1 MYSET
6 INRFQELVNQCNLS
20 VLDNEKDLY
29 VYGSIP
35 HKVIGKVRNP
45 FQLHVDEE
53 ILWIRDTTFWG
64 TFDQGAVVTDWGIT
78 CIPDNEKP
86 DEILQIKWE
95 NVQYAEYSGDCIY
108 FFLGNDRNNNTP
120 IHISYFLKG
129 EDEYTDSNAELLAQ
143 VFTEIAQTQNFDT
156 AEAAIERM
164 KEYDEQE
171 NHEKVIEEADN
182 ILSLTEDEG
191 LRWQAQWYKAWAYRI
206 IGWNVDCGD
215 ELPEGER
222 ENNREIRND
231 YMMKALNII
240 EDMET
245 WDGHQ
250 SCLYMFKGDLFSGGF
265 IGSIKGEYNHYIARR
280 YYIAALKVEDKD
292 KKGDILERYRIKNDL
307 VFKNFEWYRNKE
319 DYLDLAA
326 KANNIE
332 DKNEYLELAEFSEE
346 AKFTN
351 DVDFADRQFLLLAR
365 DENHIAGLYDPED
378 NIKWVFTLNQIPS
391 DVEFEGVPQANTLYL
406 AHPVRQTLYLP
417 YEGAEEKLFMDKV
430 REFCYLVQCLGATE
444 VIFHSNKGMKIS
456 ESFNFSQNVNGGF
469 SNPFVEMNGEYTRN
483 NSGNA
488 NHSQRIGVDM
498 TQTFAPSKYP
508 YQPEDLVWLA
518 TDSSWKQLI
527 KQRLEG
533 GMLSYTYKI
542 RSTDVS
548 QVSNNQITDIKAS
561 FRFMLQNANANYN
574 VNNDTT
580 FSKREETEWSIQV
593 TFKPL
598 NEFGKVEKTI
608 SYTDTLCSKPVPR
621 FTQEEENY
629 MEEILFCLEEDGK
642 ISDDDRRYLERKR
655 IKFGISVERA
665 SEIEKNLLPSYT
677 EEELEYIETYKEIVG
692 EGEVTPRQRRMLDRE
707 RESLGISEERAKEIE
722 IINE

>member
-1 MYSET
+1 MYPET

-20 VLDNEKDLY
+20 ILDNENDLY

-35 HKVIGKVRNP
+35 HKVIGKVRDP

-86 DEILQIKWE
+86 AEILQIKWE
-95 NVQYAEYSGDCIY
+95 NVLYAEYSGDCIY

-156 AEAAIERM
+156 AEAAFERM

-182 ILSLTEDEG
+182 ILSMTEDTG
-191 LRWQAQWYKAWAYRI
+191 LRWQAQWYKAWAYRL
-206 IGWNVDCGD
+206 IGWNIDCSD
-215 ELPEGER
+215 KNTPDD
-222 ENNREIRND
+222 IKQQRND
-231 YMMKALNII
+231 YMMNALNII
-240 EDMET
+240 EDMES

-250 SCLYMFKGDLFSGGF
+250 SCLYMFKGDLFTAGF
-265 IGSIKGEYNHYIARR
+265 TTPIKNESNSYIARR
-280 YYIAALKVEDKD
+280 YYIAALQCDNKEN
-292 KKGDILERYRIKNDL
+292 KKQVLERFRANNEAVFND
-307 VFKNFEWYRNKE
+307 FEFYKE
-319 DYLDLAA
+319 KETYLDLAA
-326 KANNIE
+326 KTDNNE
-332 DKNEYLELAEFSEE
+332 DKNDYLELAELSDFL
-346 AKFTN
+346 KFTN
-351 DVDFADRQFLLLAR
+351 DVNFADRQFLLLAR
-365 DENHIAGLYDPED
+365 DENHIAGMYDPED

-430 REFCYLVQCLGATE
+430 GEFCYLVQCLGATE
-444 VIFHSNKGMKIS
+444 VVFHSNKGMKVS
-456 ESFNFSQNVNGGF
+456 ETFNSTQNVNGGF
-469 SNPFVEMNGEYTRN
+469 SNPFVDMNGEHSRN
-483 NSGNA
+483 NSGKS
-488 NHSQRIGVDM
+488 NHSQRVGIDM
-498 TQTFAPSKYP
+498 IQTFAPTKYP
-508 YQPEDLVWLA
+508 YQPEDLAWLA

-598 NEFGKVEKTI
+598 NEFGNQSAINTNSLTSDE
-608 SYTDTLCSKPVPR
+608 R
-621 FTQEEENY
+621 EY
-629 MEEILFCLEEDGK
+629 MEEISECLSDNNGSISNSQRRLLDKVRKALGISESRANELEAMCSAPQLTDDEKEYWEEYKECLNDGGV
-642 ISDDDRRYLERKR
+642 ITSSERRLLERLRK
-655 IKFGISVERA
+655 
-665 SEIEKNLLPSYT
+665 
-677 EEELEYIETYKEIVG
+677 
-692 EGEVTPRQRRMLDRE
+692 
-707 RESLGISEERAKEIE
+707 SLGISEERAKEIE
-722 IINE
+722 NR